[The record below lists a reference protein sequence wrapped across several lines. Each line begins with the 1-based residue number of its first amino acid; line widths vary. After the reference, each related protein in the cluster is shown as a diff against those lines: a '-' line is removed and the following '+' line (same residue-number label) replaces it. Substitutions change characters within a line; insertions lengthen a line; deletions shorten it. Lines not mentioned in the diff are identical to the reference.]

1 MADAEPGQV
10 AGDAGRGV
18 EVEAGVELDAVRG
31 AGSQDVRLCDALTL
45 ARRPGKG
52 MCMCMCYRRQ
62 MLDRRVQVLL
72 DKGRYEKVSRLARR
86 RGVPAAAVIRDAIDQ
101 LEEEEEWEA
110 RRRAIEAILA
120 AEPMEVPDDPQEL
133 RREIDEHRGRW
144 PR

>member
-1 MADAEPGQV
+1 MLM
-10 AGDAGRGV
+10 RYHM
-18 EVEAGVELDAVRG
+18 L
-31 AGSQDVRLCDALTL
+31 
-45 ARRPGKG
+45 
-52 MCMCMCYRRQ
+52 

-101 LEEEEEWEA
+101 LEDEEEWEE

-120 AEPMEVPDDPQEL
+120 AEPMDVPDDPGVI
-133 RREIDEHRGRW
+133 RRELDEYRGRW